1 MLLSSRFRYFPCFL
15 VVKSV
20 IDYVEVLSVAFSWLS
35 LTIQLS
41 G

>member
-1 MLLSSRFRYFPCFL
+1 MLLSSRFRYFPYCL

-20 IDYVEVLSVAFSWLS
+20 IDYVEVFSVAFSWLS